1 MSRRLPLPLFVALQ
15 AAMALGFGGWAL
27 WMRADPAAERALP
40 RLRETPLEV
49 APLYDDPSVVS
60 DEELRRVLGRLALRY
75 SGMETSIGHVDHVLR
90 LWGPEG
96 DPGVEGG
103 LSGSDL
109 FALTVDH
116 ERFARIYGS
125 EAPPLL
131 IDVPGGGV
139 RVRALEGSRSTSHV
153 DHLVATLAELGTP
166 LSQPI
171 RTPAGGTTYR
181 AIVEQSLRDF
191 SLNQA
196 EYEWSVLTFALL
208 LPPAERWRTTEGQ
221 EMTFGRLAERVMR
234 ERLPSGVCS
243 AHHRM
248 QALVVMLRVDDLM
261 AAEGSPRIL
270 DEAERQGILESL
282 RRVSALLAKHQH
294 AEGFWNFDWPF
305 ATAASAVPTS
315 EDGDRLGDRIIATGH
330 ALEWWSL
337 APEEVLPPRGTIERA
352 AGWIV
357 STVDGLSDAEIQQNI
372 SFLSH
377 AGRALAQW
385 RGMEPA
391 EVAGRWR

>member
-1 MSRRLPLPLFVALQ
+1 
-15 AAMALGFGGWAL
+15 
-27 WMRADPAAERALP
+27 
-40 RLRETPLEV
+40 
-49 APLYDDPSVVS
+49 
-60 DEELRRVLGRLALRY
+60 
-75 SGMETSIGHVDHVLR
+75 
-90 LWGPEG
+90 
-96 DPGVEGG
+96 
-103 LSGSDL
+103 
-109 FALTVDH
+109 
-116 ERFARIYGS
+116 
-125 EAPPLL
+125 
-131 IDVPGGGV
+131 
-139 RVRALEGSRSTSHV
+139 
-153 DHLVATLAELGTP
+153 
-166 LSQPI
+166 
-171 RTPAGGTTYR
+171 
-181 AIVEQSLRDF
+181 
-191 SLNQA
+191 
-196 EYEWSVLTFALL
+196 
-208 LPPAERWRTTEGQ
+208 
-221 EMTFGRLAERVMR
+221 MTFGRLAERVMR